1 MNHISEKDIKYEDFR
16 DTYEKQS
23 SQNAKLLLVLLVVFQ
38 ALSLKLLFIKSKTYY
53 FYDFIAAS
61 AYFNAIYIIFLFIL
75 FPALV
80 MFLGRF
86 IQIDQLLLSDKW
98 LSITFA
104 AIIILYLSIFLK
116 RAFNIGLG
124 ESFAKSILLM
134 LFLIP
139 SFILFRFILFWTTFW
154 ILKFHFK

>member
-1 MNHISEKDIKYEDFR
+1 M
-16 DTYEKQS
+16 
-23 SQNAKLLLVLLVVFQ
+23 LVLLVIFQ
-38 ALSLKLLFIKSKTYY
+38 ALSLKLLFIKSKKYY

-61 AYFNAIYIIFLFIL
+61 AYFNAIYIIFLLIL

-80 MFLGRF
+80 MFFGRF
-86 IQIDQLLLSDKW
+86 IQIDQLLLSDTW
-98 LSITFA
+98 LSIAFA

-154 ILKFHFK
+154 IVA